1 MKFINLYCML
11 EKEII
16 NVLFYVKSGISHLYL
31 RGGMK
36 MELHNGKLYWPETF
50 HNISNY
56 PKLNGVITCDVL
68 IVGGGMSGALCA
80 HTLSKLP
87 IKTVLVEKETVGSG
101 SSAANTGLLQ
111 YANDKMLH
119 EFIEKLGE
127 EKAVRFY
134 KLCLKAVDELQK
146 IANELAEPV
155 DFVRRDSLYYASSEE
170 DIPKLQEEFDA
181 LKKHQFAVDFLDK
194 NEIKKVYSFEKPAAL
209 LTKGDAEVNPL
220 KFIHSMLKNAHQKGV
235 EIYEQTD
242 LEEAGS
248 DEEFMYFQSENG
260 KIAAKKV
267 IYSTGYES
275 IPFAKKL
282 GGKVN
287 RTYAIATTPLA
298 SFPNW
303 MENCLIWETKRPY
316 FYMRT
321 TKDGR
326 IIAGGLD
333 ENKNEVP
340 SSTYTIERY
349 GELLL
354 QKIKEHFP
362 EYQIDIA
369 YSWGA
374 TFGESVD
381 GLPFI
386 GQLPENKKVFY
397 CLGYGGNGTVY
408 SMIGAQIIKDLILYQ
423 SNPDAEIVRLDR

>member
-1 MKFINLYCML
+1 
-11 EKEII
+11 
-16 NVLFYVKSGISHLYL
+16 
-31 RGGMK
+31 
-36 MELHNGKLYWPETF
+36 MELHNGNLYWPETF
-50 HNISNY
+50 SNISNY
-56 PKLNGVITCDVL
+56 PKLNDVMTCDVL

-111 YANDKMLH
+111 YENDKMLH
-119 EFIEKLGE
+119 EFIEILGK

-134 KLCLKAVDELQK
+134 ELCLKAVDELELV
-146 IANELAEPV
+146 ANEITEPV

-170 DIPKLQEEFDA
+170 DIPKLQKEFDA
-181 LKKHQFAVDFLDK
+181 LKKHQFDVDFLDK

-209 LTKGDAEVNPL
+209 LTKGDAEVNPF
-220 KFIHSMLKNAHQKGV
+220 KFIHSILKNAHQQGV

-248 DEEFMYFQSENG
+248 DEEFMYFQSETG

-275 IPFAKKL
+275 IPFAEKL
-282 GGKVN
+282 GGKIN
-287 RTYAIATTPLA
+287 RTYAIATTPLP

-340 SSTYTIERY
+340 SSNYTIEKY

-362 EYQIDIA
+362 DYQIDVA

-386 GQLPENKKVFY
+386 GPLPENDKVFY

-408 SMIGAQIIKDLILYQ
+408 SMIGAKMIKDLILYQ